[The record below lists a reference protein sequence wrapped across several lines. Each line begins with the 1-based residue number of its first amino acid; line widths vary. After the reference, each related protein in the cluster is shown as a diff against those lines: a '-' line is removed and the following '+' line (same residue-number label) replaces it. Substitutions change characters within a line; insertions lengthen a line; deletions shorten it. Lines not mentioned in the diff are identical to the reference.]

1 MSVGNLSIQYSE
13 RFYSALLS
21 LYPVRFRVRFAPEM
35 MQLFRDCSHDV
46 LEKGEVAVFVA
57 FLVGM
62 TRDLLFSLIRE
73 RGMEWVRPAE
83 THPLIAVID
92 LLLIPTMVTMKL
104 IALGPLLTLLVLD
117 GTKLTLDQFVMTSA
131 FFSLAMG
138 TLAIVASIIFTR
150 LRPNVRL
157 WVKLS
162 A

>member
-1 MSVGNLSIQYSE
+1 MSVGNLSIEYSE

-21 LYPVRFRVRFAPEM
+21 LYPARFRIRFGPEM
-35 MQLFRDCSHDV
+35 MQLFRDCCHDA
-46 LEKGEVAVFVA
+46 LEKGQVAVFAA

-62 TRDLLFSLIRE
+62 TRDLLLSIIRE
-73 RGMEWVRPAE
+73 RGMEWVRPGE
-83 THPLIAVID
+83 THPLTAIID

-104 IALGPLLTLLVLD
+104 IALGPLLTLLLRD
-117 GTKLTLDQFVMTSA
+117 GTKLTLDQFAMTSA
-131 FFSLAMG
+131 FFSLAIG

-157 WVKLS
+157 WVRLS